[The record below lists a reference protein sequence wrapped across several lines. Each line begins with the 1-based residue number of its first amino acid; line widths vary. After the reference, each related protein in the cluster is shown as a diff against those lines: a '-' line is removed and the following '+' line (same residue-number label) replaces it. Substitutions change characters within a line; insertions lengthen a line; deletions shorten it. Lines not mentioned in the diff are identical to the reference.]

1 MILIDSFRNSLAE
14 KFTIKGDSSKITFVY
29 FTDIPSS
36 QNLHFFGGIDNFFSF
51 DEFESVDTI
60 AVRDHR
66 NIE

>member
-1 MILIDSFRNSLAE
+1 MILIDSLRNSLAE

-36 QNLHFFGGIDNFFSF
+36 QNFSF